1 MPRGCGRSRLL
12 AAPATLSP
20 RPARLAPSSRAA
32 QEFLGSFPSSST
44 CPAGFLEAQRPAR
57 SRLARPLLPR
67 RRRRSGGRAG
77 GGGGGAAPLPAQVW
91 EAARA
96 RRSGPGGRG
105 RARVR
110 AGSRCAATAF
120 EPCQSPARRA
130 LPRPRRSGVLGAGGG
145 AARGA
150 GADRPLLD
158 AGRARRDRCAP
169 NAGTCRAAL
178 SPGACCALESW
189 AGIQCRPE
197 KRGVEQYQKLGKR
210 RKQE

>member
-1 MPRGCGRSRLL
+1 MTPQAGPEPGRR
-12 AAPATLSP
+12 AP
-20 RPARLAPSSRAA
+20 RAA
-32 QEFLGSFPSSST
+32 L
-44 CPAGFLEAQRPAR
+44 ARFLEAQRPAR

-130 LPRPRRSGVLGAGGG
+130 LPRPRRAPAAPPPRPRRAPAAPPPRPRRSGVLGAGGG

-169 NAGTCRAAL
+169 NAGSCRAAL
-178 SPGACCALESW
+178 STGACCALESW